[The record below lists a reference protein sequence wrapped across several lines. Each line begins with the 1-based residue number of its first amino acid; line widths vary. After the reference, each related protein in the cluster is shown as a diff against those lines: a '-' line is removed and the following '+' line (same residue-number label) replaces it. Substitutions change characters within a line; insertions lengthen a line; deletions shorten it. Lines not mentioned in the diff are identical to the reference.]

1 MVLHVNVIIKTTLF
15 SLFLPSP
22 IIRSFSQAFAVNL
35 DIILTNDKA
44 RLNPFGPG
52 GYLEPEFLSTI
63 TTVPELEAKADNC
76 TKVHTHTV
84 VHWNF
89 CWM

>member
-44 RLNPFGPG
+44 RLNPFLARRSPG
-52 GYLEPEFLSTI
+52 AR
-63 TTVPELEAKADNC
+63 VPINYYYC
-76 TKVHTHTV
+76 SRT
-84 VHWNF
+84 
-89 CWM
+89 